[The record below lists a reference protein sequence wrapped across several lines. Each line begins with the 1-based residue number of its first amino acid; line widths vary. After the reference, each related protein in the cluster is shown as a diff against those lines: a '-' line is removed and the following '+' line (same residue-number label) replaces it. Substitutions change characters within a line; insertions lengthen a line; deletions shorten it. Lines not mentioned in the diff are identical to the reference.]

1 MGRPHRKRR
10 VDRPPRFVNFKPTG
24 VPRRRL
30 EKVELTLDEFEAIR
44 LADYQELEHLEA
56 SQKMGISRPTFTRLI
71 EKARRK
77 VAQAIID
84 GKELII
90 EGGYF
95 DFVNT
100 IHQCADCGEASPQ
113 PFDEDAENCPD
124 CGSENVEN
132 LAWRFMGR
140 GRGRHRNKKKHES
153 EE

>member
-1 MGRPHRKRR
+1 M
-10 VDRPPRFVNFKPTG
+10 N
-24 VPRRRL
+24 
-30 EKVELTLDEFEAIR
+30 
-44 LADYQELEHLEA
+44 
-56 SQKMGISRPTFTRLI
+56 ISRPTFTRLI